1 MSRLQVL
8 AAVCIGI
15 LIATVLGVFILPREV
30 KSTRWMEVDAP
41 ESVVWSQVYPMKSW
55 SAWNIWGNSG
65 VDESQAFWRGQSVQI
80 TDVDL
85 EKKQIK
91 YAVVGQNASGL
102 IALDQQPDQL
112 WIQWEHEYEA
122 GYMPLARLTDW
133 AARSELALQ
142 LDQALKSI
150 RQVSEAEK

>member
-15 LIATVLGVFILPREV
+15 LIATVLGIFILPREV

-80 TDVDL
+80 
-85 EKKQIK
+85 
-91 YAVVGQNASGL
+91 ASGL